1 MKLLQSCGSRRS
13 FRVLCPLFQAEA
25 IIIAH
30 LTERGDY
37 FFSADLFL
45 CLHLL
50 VRKKVELLQS
60 CQLVLS
66 QLHLFSFLDRGQI
79 SISHSL
85 AQTAGD
91 FFSKLATCKFYVFL
105 FLNLLKSLGGPYS
118 IQKSTLSIS
127 QVFDKNVIVQNP
139 FDFFQS
145 GKIISIDPLL
155 F

>member
-105 FLNLLKSLGGPYS
+105 FKPSKKLRWSSQLFRNQLFLFPKFFDKFYCSKSLS
-118 IQKSTLSIS
+118 IFLIRENH
-127 QVFDKNVIVQNP
+127 FY
-139 FDFFQS
+139 
-145 GKIISIDPLL
+145 
-155 F
+155 